1 MPLELYSVRKEEAIM
16 NFIKI
21 TLSLLLISFIVNINA
36 NSLLSNDLDFYG
48 HTLHVKYDQQLASLK
63 LYLYDQ
69 REITVKL

>member
-1 MPLELYSVRKEEAIM
+1 M
-16 NFIKI
+16 
-21 TLSLLLISFIVNINA
+21 NA

>member
-21 TLSLLLISFIVNINA
+21 TLSLLLISFIVNMNA

>member
-1 MPLELYSVRKEEAIM
+1 M

>member
-1 MPLELYSVRKEEAIM
+1 MPLELYSVRKAEAIM